1 MGPLFFRPVYQERVW
16 GGRRL
21 EGELGRELPVRGPIG
36 EAWELV
42 DREEAQSVVRD
53 GPLEGRSLNELWRE
67 ERQSLFGALAPEAP
81 RFPILVKLLDAADR
95 LSLQVHPPA
104 GVAARFGGEPKT
116 EMWYIMGASPGAELY
131 VGLRAGVTRESFEAA
146 IASGTVAECFHRIST
161 RAGDCMFLPSGR
173 VHAIGAGHLIAEIQ
187 QNSDTTFRVYDW
199 DRKGLDGKPRALH
212 VAESL
217 ECIDFAD
224 TEPGLQRPDG
234 ECLVRCPHFTVQLA
248 APGGGRIWDGGR
260 ERAYVFVP
268 VGGRVAAGEREA
280 GPGELF
286 LQPTTAGPLR
296 VRAIDASAKVLVT
309 TF

>member
-1 MGPLFFRPVYQERVW
+1 MKPFLLRPVTKDYIW
-16 GGRRL
+16 GGTRL
-21 EGELGRELPVRGPIG
+21 REEFGKESDSERIA
-36 EAWELV
+36 ESWELSCHP
-42 DREEAQSVVRD
+42 DGECIIASGEYSGMKLSEFVRRYPAAV
-53 GPLEGRSLNELWRE
+53 GKNFRSED
-67 ERQSLFGALAPEAP
+67 
-81 RFPILVKLLDAADR
+81 RFPVLVKLIDAKSD
-95 LSLQVHPPA
+95 LSIQVHPDDKYA
-104 GVAARFGGEPKT
+104 MAHEGDSGKT
-116 EMWYIMGASPGAELY
+116 EMWYILAAAPGAELY
-131 VGLRAGVTRESFEAA
+131 VGLRAGVTRESFESA

-217 ECIDFAD
+217 ECIDFSD

-248 APGGGRIWDGGR
+248 ALGGGRIWDGGR

-268 VGGRVAAGEREA
+268 VGGRVAAGDREA

-286 LQPTTAGPLR
+286 LQPAAAGPLR
-296 VRAIDASAKVLVT
+296 VRPIDASAKVLVT